1 MGVIRKALS
10 VATLG
15 LSGRVFKDDTKKK
28 RTAKANA
35 HQVRARKRQ
44 QTKATPA
51 KPRATRR
58 RKAPATRAKLQA
70 PQRAKAQATAGK
82 PQATR
87 RAKPQA
93 TRRAKPQATHTS
105 TVAPIVGAGSGTSDE
120 LGRIADLHLRGALTD
135 EEFAAAKAK
144 ILGMQL
150 SASES
155 SSKPATFPAVEAN
168 VAAARHLADLAARDD
183 ASVTTFGSD

>member
-15 LSGRVFKDDTKKK
+15 LSGRVFRDDTKKK

-35 HQVRARKRQ
+35 NQVRARK

-51 KPRATRR
+51 KHRATRR

-70 PQRAKAQATAGK
+70 TGRVKAKATAGK

-120 LGRIADLHLRGALTD
+120 LGRIADLHMRGALTD

-168 VAAARHLADLAARDD
+168 VAAARHLAALAARDD